1 MTLASGAATLFFP
14 LTAADAS
21 AQTPSTPVLRRI
33 ILVDDDEILRLSL
46 RAAFTRA
53 GWQVVAEA
61 ADGKTGLDVA
71 INERPHV
78 VLMDLSMPNMGGI
91 EATRAIRAAAP
102 ETEVVVLT
110 VTEDRTVFDALKA
123 GASGYLLKGTPLDQV
138 VDLVEQAL
146 AGGSPIS
153 PKIARLIL
161 GEFSDRDQS
170 PPAKPLGVELTPR
183 ETEIL
188 RMLVDG
194 QTAAAL
200 ADKLCISVHTA
211 NAHVRNIYRKLEV
224 TSRAQAVS
232 KALRDNLL

>member
-1 MTLASGAATLFFP
+1 MTESATP
-14 LTAADAS
+14 
-21 AQTPSTPVLRRI
+21 PPGPGVRRI
-33 ILVDDDEILRLSL
+33 VLVDDDEILRLSL

-53 GWQVVAEA
+53 GWQVVGEA
-61 ADGKTGLDVA
+61 DDGRKGVEVA
-71 INERPHV
+71 LSERPHV
-78 VLMDLSMPNMGGI
+78 VLMDLSMPNMTGI
-91 EATRAIRAAAP
+91 EATRAIRAAASD
-102 ETEVVVLT
+102 TEVVVLT

-123 GASGYLLKGTPLDQV
+123 GASGYLLKGTPLTEV
-138 VDLVEQAL
+138 VDLVEQAM

-161 GEFSDRDQS
+161 GEFSGREAEPQARPS
-170 PPAKPLGVELTPR
+170 GVELTPR

-232 KALRDNLL
+232 KALRDKLL

>member
-1 MTLASGAATLFFP
+1 MT
-14 LTAADAS
+14 TADPEANAGGS
-21 AQTPSTPVLRRI
+21 VLRRI
-33 ILVDDDEILRLSL
+33 VLVDDDEILRLSL

-53 GWQVVAEA
+53 GWKVVGEA
-61 ADGKTGLDVA
+61 ADGRKGVEVA
-71 INERPHV
+71 LSEKPHV
-78 VLMDLSMPNMGGI
+78 VLMDLSMPNMHGI
-91 EATRAIRAAAP
+91 EATRAIRAMAP

-123 GASGYLLKGTPLDQV
+123 GASGYLLKGTPLTEV
-138 VDLVEQAL
+138 VDAVEQAMS
-146 AGGSPIS
+146 GGSPIS
-153 PKIARLIL
+153 PRIARLIL
-161 GEFSDRDQS
+161 GEFTARDEPQ
-170 PPAKPLGVELTPR
+170 PKAAAGVELTPR

-232 KALRDNLL
+232 KALRDKLL

>member
-1 MTLASGAATLFFP
+1 VKDLA
-14 LTAADAS
+14 
-21 AQTPSTPVLRRI
+21 VLRRI
-33 ILVDDDEILRLSL
+33 VLVDDDEILRLSL

-53 GWQVVAEA
+53 GWQVVGEA
-61 ADGKTGLDVA
+61 ADGRAGVEIA
-71 INERPHV
+71 ASERPHV
-78 VLMDLSMPNMGGI
+78 VLMDLSMPNMDGI
-91 EATRAIRAAAP
+91 EATRVIRATAP

-123 GASGYLLKGTPLDQV
+123 GASGYLLKGTPLTEV
-138 VDLVEQAL
+138 VDAVEQAM

-153 PKIARLIL
+153 PRIARLIL
-161 GEFSDRDQS
+161 GEFTTREEIEPQ
-170 PPAKPLGVELTPR
+170 PKPAGVELTPR

-232 KALRDNLL
+232 KALRDKLL

>member
-1 MTLASGAATLFFP
+1 ME
-14 LTAADAS
+14 
-21 AQTPSTPVLRRI
+21 LRRI
-33 ILVDDDEILRLSL
+33 VLVDDDEILRLSL

-53 GWQVVAEA
+53 GWQVVGEA
-61 ADGKTGLDVA
+61 ADGRAGVDLA
-71 INERPHV
+71 ASQRPHV
-78 VLMDLSMPNMGGI
+78 VLMDLSMPNMDGI

-123 GASGYLLKGTPLDQV
+123 GASGYLLKGTPLTEV
-138 VDLVEQAL
+138 VDAVEQAM

-161 GEFSDRDQS
+161 GEFTTREEAEPQ
-170 PPAKPLGVELTPR
+170 PKPAGVDLTPR

-232 KALRDNLL
+232 KALRDKLL

>member
-1 MTLASGAATLFFP
+1 MTENATARPGPGA
-14 LTAADAS
+14 
-21 AQTPSTPVLRRI
+21 RRI
-33 ILVDDDEILRLSL
+33 VLVDDDEILRLSL
-46 RAAFTRA
+46 RAAFIRA
-53 GWQVVAEA
+53 GWQVVGEA
-61 ADGKTGLDVA
+61 DDGRKGVEVA
-71 INERPHV
+71 LSERPHV
-78 VLMDLSMPNMGGI
+78 VLMDLSMPTMTGI

-102 ETEVVVLT
+102 DTEVVVLT

-123 GASGYLLKGTPLDQV
+123 GASGYLLKGTPLTEV
-138 VDLVEQAL
+138 VDLVEQAM

-161 GEFSDRDQS
+161 GEFSGREAEPQARPS
-170 PPAKPLGVELTPR
+170 GVELTPR

-194 QTAAAL
+194 HTAAAL
-200 ADKLCISVHTA
+200 ADTLCISVHTA

-232 KALRDNLL
+232 KALRDRLL

>member
-1 MTLASGAATLFFP
+1 MSST
-14 LTAADAS
+14 DAS
-21 AQTPSTPVLRRI
+21 AETTSPRVLRRI

-53 GWQVVAEA
+53 GWKVVGEA
-61 ADGKTGLDVA
+61 ADGKTGVDLA
-71 INERPHV
+71 ITERPHV

-91 EATRAIRAAAP
+91 EATRAIRAMAP

-138 VDLVEQAL
+138 VDMVEMAM

-153 PKIARLIL
+153 PRIARLIL
-161 GEFSDRDQS
+161 GEFNDRDQS
-170 PPAKPLGVELTPR
+170 PPAKHAGVELTPR

-194 QTAAAL
+194 QTAQSL

-232 KALRDNLL
+232 KAIRDKLL

>member
-1 MTLASGAATLFFP
+1 LS
-14 LTAADAS
+14 ADAS
-21 AQTPSTPVLRRI
+21 AESTAPRVRRI
-33 ILVDDDEILRLSL
+33 VLVDDDEILRLSL

-53 GWQVVAEA
+53 GWKVVAEA
-61 ADGKTGLDVA
+61 PDGKSGVDIALS
-71 INERPHV
+71 ERPHV

-91 EATRAIRAAAP
+91 EATRAIRAMAP

-138 VDLVEQAL
+138 VDMVEQAM

-170 PPAKPLGVELTPR
+170 PPAKHAGVELTPR

-232 KALRDNLL
+232 KALRDKLL

>member
-1 MTLASGAATLFFP
+1 ME
-14 LTAADAS
+14 
-21 AQTPSTPVLRRI
+21 LRRI
-33 ILVDDDEILRLSL
+33 VLVDDDEILRLSL

-53 GWQVVAEA
+53 GWHVVGEA
-61 ADGKTGLDVA
+61 ADGRAGVDLA
-71 INERPHV
+71 ASQHPHV
-78 VLMDLSMPNMGGI
+78 VLMDLSMPNMDGI

-123 GASGYLLKGTPLDQV
+123 GASGYLLKGTPLTEV
-138 VDLVEQAL
+138 VDAVEQAM

-161 GEFSDRDQS
+161 GEFTAREETEPQ
-170 PPAKPLGVELTPR
+170 PKPAGVDLTPR

-232 KALRDNLL
+232 KALRDKLL

>member
-1 MTLASGAATLFFP
+1 MA
-14 LTAADAS
+14 
-21 AQTPSTPVLRRI
+21 VLRRI
-33 ILVDDDEILRLSL
+33 VLVDDDEILRLSL

-53 GWQVVAEA
+53 GWQVVGEA
-61 ADGKTGLDVA
+61 ADGRAGVEIA
-71 INERPHV
+71 ASERPHV
-78 VLMDLSMPNMGGI
+78 VLMDLSMPNMDGI
-91 EATRAIRAAAP
+91 EATRVIRATAP

-123 GASGYLLKGTPLDQV
+123 GASGYLLKGTPLTEV
-138 VDLVEQAL
+138 VDAVEQAM

-153 PKIARLIL
+153 PRIARLIL
-161 GEFSDRDQS
+161 GEFTTREEIEPQ
-170 PPAKPLGVELTPR
+170 PKPAGVELTPR

-232 KALRDNLL
+232 KALRDKLL

>member
-1 MTLASGAATLFFP
+1 MTESATP
-14 LTAADAS
+14 R
-21 AQTPSTPVLRRI
+21 PGPGVRRI
-33 ILVDDDEILRLSL
+33 VLVDDDEILRLSL

-53 GWQVVAEA
+53 GWQVVGEA
-61 ADGKTGLDVA
+61 DDGRKGVEVA
-71 INERPHV
+71 LSERPHV
-78 VLMDLSMPNMGGI
+78 VLMDLSMPNMTGI
-91 EATRAIRAAAP
+91 EATRAIRAAASD
-102 ETEVVVLT
+102 TEVVVLT

-123 GASGYLLKGTPLDQV
+123 GASGYLLKGTPLTEV
-138 VDLVEQAL
+138 VDLVEQAM

-161 GEFSDRDQS
+161 GEFSGREAEPQARPS
-170 PPAKPLGVELTPR
+170 GVELTPR

-232 KALRDNLL
+232 KALRDKLL

>member
-1 MTLASGAATLFFP
+1 MT
-14 LTAADAS
+14 
-21 AQTPSTPVLRRI
+21 QPSPPGVLRRI
-33 ILVDDDEILRLSL
+33 VLVDDDEILRLSL
-46 RAAFTRA
+46 KAAFARA
-53 GWQVVAEA
+53 GWQVVGEA
-61 ADGKTGLDVA
+61 ADGRIGVEVA
-71 INERPHV
+71 VSERPHV
-78 VLMDLSMPNMGGI
+78 VLMDLSMPNMHGI
-91 EATRAIRAAAP
+91 EATRAIRALAP

-123 GASGYLLKGTPLDQV
+123 GASGYLLKGTPLTEV
-138 VDLVEQAL
+138 VDAVEQAM

-153 PKIARLIL
+153 PRIARLIL
-161 GEFSDRDQS
+161 GEFTAREEEAQQ
-170 PPAKPLGVELTPR
+170 PKPAGVELTPR

-232 KALRDNLL
+232 KALRDKLL

>member
-1 MTLASGAATLFFP
+1 MTTGT
-14 LTAADAS
+14 
-21 AQTPSTPVLRRI
+21 TPQAEPSRELRRI
-33 ILVDDDEILRLSL
+33 VLIDDDEILRLSL

-53 GWQVVAEA
+53 GWEVAGEA
-61 ADGKTGLDVA
+61 ADGRTGVEVA
-71 INERPHV
+71 VSTRPHV
-78 VLMDLSMPNMGGI
+78 VLMDLSMPAMHGI

-123 GASGYLLKGTPLDQV
+123 GASGYLLKGTPLTEV
-138 VDLVEQAL
+138 VEAVQQAM

-153 PKIARLIL
+153 PRIARMIL
-161 GEFSDRDQS
+161 GEFTT
-170 PPAKPLGVELTPR
+170 PPEPQAKASGVELTPR

-232 KALRDNLL
+232 KALRDKLL

>member
-1 MTLASGAATLFFP
+1 ME
-14 LTAADAS
+14 
-21 AQTPSTPVLRRI
+21 LRRI
-33 ILVDDDEILRLSL
+33 VLVDDDEILRLSL

-53 GWQVVAEA
+53 GWQVVGEA
-61 ADGKTGLDVA
+61 ADGRAGVDLA
-71 INERPHV
+71 ASQHPHV
-78 VLMDLSMPNMGGI
+78 VLMDLSMPNMDGI

-123 GASGYLLKGTPLDQV
+123 GASGYLLKGTPLTEV
-138 VDLVEQAL
+138 VDAVEQAM

-161 GEFSDRDQS
+161 GEFTTREEAEPQ
-170 PPAKPLGVELTPR
+170 PKPAGVDLTPR

-232 KALRDNLL
+232 KALRDKLL

>member
-1 MTLASGAATLFFP
+1 MSTS
-14 LTAADAS
+14 D
-21 AQTPSTPVLRRI
+21 PSTTAPQRLRRI
-33 ILVDDDEILRLSL
+33 IFVDDDEILRLSL
-46 RAAFTRA
+46 RAAFTKA
-53 GWQVVAEA
+53 GWMVVGDAP
-61 ADGKTGLDVA
+61 DGKSGVELA
-71 INERPHV
+71 IGERPHV
-78 VLMDLSMPNMGGI
+78 VLMDLTMPNMGGI
-91 EATRAIRAAAP
+91 EATRAIRAMAP

-138 VDLVEQAL
+138 VEAVEQAL

-161 GEFSDRDQS
+161 GEFNDRDQG
-170 PPAKPLGVELTPR
+170 PPAKHAGVELTPR

-232 KALRDNLL
+232 KALRDKLL

>member
-1 MTLASGAATLFFP
+1 MTESATP
-14 LTAADAS
+14 R
-21 AQTPSTPVLRRI
+21 PGPGMRRI
-33 ILVDDDEILRLSL
+33 VLVDDDEILRLSL

-53 GWQVVAEA
+53 GWQVVGEA
-61 ADGKTGLDVA
+61 DDGRKGVEVA
-71 INERPHV
+71 LNERPHV
-78 VLMDLSMPNMGGI
+78 VLMDLSMPNMTGI
-91 EATRAIRAAAP
+91 EATRAIRAAASD
-102 ETEVVVLT
+102 TEVVVLT

-123 GASGYLLKGTPLDQV
+123 GASGYLLKGTPLTEV
-138 VDLVEQAL
+138 VDLVEQAM

-161 GEFSDRDQS
+161 GEFSGREAEPQARPS
-170 PPAKPLGVELTPR
+170 GVELTPR

-232 KALRDNLL
+232 KALRDKLL

>member
-1 MTLASGAATLFFP
+1 MATEPAS
-14 LTAADAS
+14 
-21 AQTPSTPVLRRI
+21 QPSSDGVLRRI
-33 ILVDDDEILRLSL
+33 VLIDDDEILRLSL
-46 RAAFTRA
+46 RAAFSRA
-53 GWQVVAEA
+53 GWKVVGEA
-61 ADGKTGLDVA
+61 ADGRQGVDVA
-71 INERPHV
+71 LSERPHV
-78 VLMDLSMPNMGGI
+78 VLMDLSMPNMDGI
-91 EATRAIRAAAP
+91 EATRAIRAKAP
-102 ETEVVVLT
+102 DTEVVVLT

-123 GASGYLLKGTPLDQV
+123 GASGYLLKGTPLTEV
-138 VDLVEQAL
+138 VDAVEQAM

-153 PKIARLIL
+153 PRIARLIL
-161 GEFSDRDQS
+161 GEFSAREEEPQPK
-170 PPAKPLGVELTPR
+170 PPGVELTPR

-232 KALRDNLL
+232 KALRDKLL

>member
-1 MTLASGAATLFFP
+1 MKDLATEATP
-14 LTAADAS
+14 
-21 AQTPSTPVLRRI
+21 QPEPPRVLRRI
-33 ILVDDDEILRLSL
+33 VLVDDDEILLLSL

-53 GWQVVAEA
+53 GWQVVGEA
-61 ADGKTGLDVA
+61 ADGKKGVEVSVS
-71 INERPHV
+71 ERPHV
-78 VLMDLSMPNMGGI
+78 VLMDLSMPNMHGI
-91 EATRAIRAAAP
+91 EATRAIRAMAP

-123 GASGYLLKGTPLDQV
+123 GASGYLLKGTPLTEV
-138 VDLVEQAL
+138 VDAVEQAM

-153 PKIARLIL
+153 PRIARLIL
-161 GEFSDRDQS
+161 GEFTAREEEPQQPK
-170 PPAKPLGVELTPR
+170 PPGVELTPR

-232 KALRDNLL
+232 KALRDKLL

>member
-1 MTLASGAATLFFP
+1 M
-14 LTAADAS
+14 
-21 AQTPSTPVLRRI
+21 
-33 ILVDDDEILRLSL
+33 LVDDDEILRLSL

-53 GWQVVAEA
+53 GWQVAGEA
-61 ADGKTGLDVA
+61 ADGRKGVEVA
-71 INERPHV
+71 VGEKPHV
-78 VLMDLSMPNMGGI
+78 VLMDLSMPNMDGI
-91 EATRAIRAAAP
+91 EATRAIRAQAP
-102 ETEVVVLT
+102 DTEVVVLT

-123 GASGYLLKGTPLDQV
+123 GASGYLLKGTPLTEV
-138 VDLVEQAL
+138 VAAVEQAM

-153 PKIARLIL
+153 PRIARLIL
-161 GEFSDRDQS
+161 GEFTRDTEPQ
-170 PPAKPLGVELTPR
+170 PKAAGVELTPR

-232 KALRDNLL
+232 KALRDRLL

>member
-1 MTLASGAATLFFP
+1 LATEP
-14 LTAADAS
+14 
-21 AQTPSTPVLRRI
+21 PRVLRRI
-33 ILVDDDEILRLSL
+33 VLVDDDEILRLSL

-53 GWQVVAEA
+53 GWQVVGEA
-61 ADGKTGLDVA
+61 ADGRAGVDLA
-71 INERPHV
+71 ASQRPHV
-78 VLMDLSMPNMGGI
+78 VLMDLSMPNMDGI

-123 GASGYLLKGTPLDQV
+123 GASGYLLKGTPLTEV
-138 VDLVEQAL
+138 VDAVEQAM

-161 GEFSDRDQS
+161 GEFTTREEAEPQ
-170 PPAKPLGVELTPR
+170 PKPAGVDLTPR

-232 KALRDNLL
+232 KALRDKLL

>member
-1 MTLASGAATLFFP
+1 M
-14 LTAADAS
+14 
-21 AQTPSTPVLRRI
+21 
-33 ILVDDDEILRLSL
+33 LVDDDEILRLSL

-53 GWQVVAEA
+53 GWQVVGEA
-61 ADGKTGLDVA
+61 ADGRAGVEIA
-71 INERPHV
+71 ASERPHV
-78 VLMDLSMPNMGGI
+78 VLMDLSMPNMDGI
-91 EATRAIRAAAP
+91 EATRVIRATAP

-123 GASGYLLKGTPLDQV
+123 GASGYLLKGTPLTEV
-138 VDLVEQAL
+138 VDAVEQAM

-153 PKIARLIL
+153 PRIARLIL
-161 GEFSDRDQS
+161 GEFTTREEIEPQ
-170 PPAKPLGVELTPR
+170 PKPAGVELTPR

-232 KALRDNLL
+232 KALRDKLL

>member
-1 MTLASGAATLFFP
+1 M
-14 LTAADAS
+14 
-21 AQTPSTPVLRRI
+21 
-33 ILVDDDEILRLSL
+33 LVDDDEILRLSL
-46 RAAFTRA
+46 HAAFTRA
-53 GWQVVAEA
+53 GWQVVGEA
-61 ADGKTGLDVA
+61 ADGRAGVDLA
-71 INERPHV
+71 ASQHPHV
-78 VLMDLSMPNMGGI
+78 VLMDLSMPNMDGI
-91 EATRAIRAAAP
+91 EATRAIRATAP

-123 GASGYLLKGTPLDQV
+123 GASGYLLKGTPLTEV
-138 VDLVEQAL
+138 VDAVEQAM

-161 GEFSDRDQS
+161 GEFTTRGETE
-170 PPAKPLGVELTPR
+170 PLPKPAGVELTPR

-232 KALRDNLL
+232 KALRDKLL